1 MQLDMQYQEYRN
13 KNNGAQ
19 SEMARREE
27 EILKVTQ
34 RNLEEKQ
41 RIEDDKKSNLINQQK
56 SAAVNSLNEMNVLK

>member
-1 MQLDMQYQEYRN
+1 
-13 KNNGAQ
+13 
-19 SEMARREE
+19 MARREE